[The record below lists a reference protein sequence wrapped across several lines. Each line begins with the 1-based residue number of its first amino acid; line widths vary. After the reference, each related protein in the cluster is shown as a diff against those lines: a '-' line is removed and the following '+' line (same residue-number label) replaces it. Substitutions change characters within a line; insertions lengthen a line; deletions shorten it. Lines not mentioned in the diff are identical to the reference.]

1 MLAKLLP
8 VMLALAGLSAG
19 LGAGVMMRAPETAAA
34 ETTDP
39 ATEGEE
45 AAAESAEAA
54 ADPKAG
60 GSHSDEAGTGSG
72 EAAASPDFVRFTN
85 QFVVPLIERGRVASM
100 VVIALGVE
108 VSEGQEERVY
118 ALEPKLRDGLLRVMF
133 DHANAGGFDGSFTE
147 AAALEPL
154 RTALREAAIRIYG
167 PDLKDVL
174 ISEIVRQDN

>member
-1 MLAKLLP
+1 MLTKLLP
-8 VMLALAGLSAG
+8 VILALVGLIVGA
-19 LGAGVMMRAPETAAA
+19 GAGVMLRAPETTAA
-34 ETTDP
+34 ETTEP
-39 ATEGEE
+39 VTEGEDPVE
-45 AAAESAEAA
+45 EE
-54 ADPKAG
+54 ADPSAG
-60 GSHSDEAGTGSG
+60 PDAGDAHSEESETGSDEA
-72 EAAASPDFVRFTN
+72 ASAPDFVRFTN

-108 VSEGQEERVY
+108 VSEGQAERVY

-147 AAALEPL
+147 AAALAPL
-154 RTALREAAIRIYG
+154 RTALREAAVRIYG